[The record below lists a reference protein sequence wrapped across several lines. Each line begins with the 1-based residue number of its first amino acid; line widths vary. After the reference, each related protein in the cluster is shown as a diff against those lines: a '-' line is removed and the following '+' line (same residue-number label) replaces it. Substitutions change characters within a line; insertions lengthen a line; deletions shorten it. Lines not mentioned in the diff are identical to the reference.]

1 MNTIKID
8 DHTIEVTKVVP
19 ATNIS
24 VRYNYD
30 FLLKQRDT
38 IQVQKDRDNAQR
50 DKELTEVNELL
61 AECAKVGVT
70 KVNRRTNEA
79 VKA

>member
-61 AECAKVGVT
+61 AECTKVGVT
-70 KVNRRTNEA
+70 NRRTNEA

>member
-8 DHTIEVTKVVP
+8 DHTIEVTKIVP
-19 ATNIS
+19 ETNIS

-61 AECAKVGVT
+61 AECTKVGVT
-70 KVNRRTNEA
+70 KVTCIQEN
-79 VKA
+79 K

>member
-8 DHTIEVTKVVP
+8 DHTIEVTKIVP
-19 ATNIS
+19 ETNIS

-50 DKELTEVNELL
+50 DKELAEVNELL

-70 KVNRRTNEA
+70 KVTYIQEN
-79 VKA
+79 K